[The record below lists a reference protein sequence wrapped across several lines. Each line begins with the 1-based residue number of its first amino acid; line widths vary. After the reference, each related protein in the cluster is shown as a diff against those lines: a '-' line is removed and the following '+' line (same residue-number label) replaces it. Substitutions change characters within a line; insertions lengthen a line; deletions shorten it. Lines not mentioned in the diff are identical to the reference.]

1 MLDAASNVD
10 LPSPADFP
18 GENPPPPPAIFADGA
33 SAANMILAL
42 FCFMNYYMQNPPSPL
57 PAPPG
62 LPDPP
67 PPPPN
72 FFPEISEDGIDL
84 TGKGMGMLMIPP
96 TPFGLIYFLLSLIK
110 FDNTSQPN
118 ININVTGDGV
128 QNANS
133 VGQSGVPCDDATALA
148 AAPQL
153 TQEDSEEDCQ

>member
-1 MLDAASNVD
+1 
-10 LPSPADFP
+10 
-18 GENPPPPPAIFADGA
+18 
-33 SAANMILAL
+33 
-42 FCFMNYYMQNPPSPL
+42 
-57 PAPPG
+57 
-62 LPDPP
+62 
-67 PPPPN
+67 
-72 FFPEISEDGIDL
+72 
-84 TGKGMGMLMIPP
+84 MGMLMIPP

-133 VGQSGVPCDDATALA
+133 VGQSGVPCDDA

>member
-1 MLDAASNVD
+1 MPL
-10 LPSPADFP
+10 
-18 GENPPPPPAIFADGA
+18 PPPPD
-33 SAANMILAL
+33 
-42 FCFMNYYMQNPPSPL
+42 
-57 PAPPG
+57 
-62 LPDPP
+62 
-67 PPPPN
+67 
-72 FFPEISEDGIDL
+72 FFPEISADGIDL

-133 VGQSGVPCDDATALA
+133 DGQSGVPCDDA